1 MGLTSYGLLAQAA
14 LTRGE
19 TEEPFELTE
28 VLTVGLFDGIGALR
42 VAAELLHLPV
52 AGHISVEC
60 NAAANRVVEA
70 SFPGTRHVSS
80 VEGVTAEEVQT
91 WACTYTSVGVV
102 LLGAGPPCQGVS
114 GLNAD
119 RKGVTTGSAQC
130 TLQRDPSGERPRP
143 PILPLGTSPSLCRKR
158 GLNGQSGPGA
168 DVTGPWLDP
177 IPCGCC
183 WSEPR
188 TASPAVLVDLGA
200 HP

>member
-1 MGLTSYGLLAQAA
+1 MAQAA

-119 RKGVTTGSAQC
+119 RKGS
-130 TLQRDPSGERPRP
+130 QRDLRSALYKEIPRVRDLVHQFFPWAQVHLFVESVASMDSQDRALMSRDLGLIPYRVDAAGVSLARRP
-143 PILPLGTSPSLCRKR
+143 
-158 GLNGQSGPGA
+158 
-168 DVTGPWLDP
+168 
-177 IPCGCC
+177 
-183 WSEPR
+183 
-188 TASPAVLVDLGA
+188 PAVLVDLGA